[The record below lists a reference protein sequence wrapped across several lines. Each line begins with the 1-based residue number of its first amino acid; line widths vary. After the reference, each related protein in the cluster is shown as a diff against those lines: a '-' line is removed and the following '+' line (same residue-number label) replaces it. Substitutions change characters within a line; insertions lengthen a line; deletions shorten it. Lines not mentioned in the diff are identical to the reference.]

1 MGNTMRLITVMPL
14 ALAVALSTAAQAE
27 TLELQPLEVEA
38 QAISDPTAP
47 SIDQVRREYAEI
59 PGGASVVDSE
69 TYKSGRSS
77 TPQDALGLATGVYI
91 QPRFGA
97 EESRLSIRGSG
108 LNRTYHGRGLLLMQ
122 DGAPVNLADGSF
134 DFQLLE
140 PLATDYIEVL
150 RGANAWRYGNATL
163 GGAINF
169 VAPTGRTAAPFDV
182 RAEGGSF
189 GYRRG
194 FASAAKDFDEG
205 DAYLSVSDYQQDG
218 YRDHSRQDAQ
228 RYFGNFGGRI
238 NEKLST
244 RFYLTHVDSNSD
256 LPGSLTKQQMR
267 DNPKQASA
275 DSVSGDQQRDLTLNR
290 FGNLSVLQLN
300 DQHSL
305 SLATFYSEKSLFH
318 PIYQVLDIDSN
329 DLGLRLTHIWQPA
342 EGWAL
347 RSGVDASQ
355 GRNFQKNYIN
365 VSGEKGRLVDDLHQ
379 RANNLNLFTELT
391 APLAEDWS
399 LLAGLTWLQQKRDVD
414 DQLQCNAF
422 VPGFCLAQND
432 SFNRTY
438 TGTIGRLGVLN
449 DFSEELQLFANI
461 SQSYEPPT
469 FSEMTGGIVKAPN
482 DAQTANTLELGLRW
496 QREQL
501 DVDLALYRSWIEDEL
516 LSLNDAAGN
525 PLGTVNA
532 DNTIHQGIE
541 LGASLEFGQFMLRGQ
556 YLYNDFFFDNDPVY
570 GNNQLPG
577 LPSQFVKGELLWQ
590 HVGWYAGPTA
600 EWVPTH
606 YNVDMADTLYAD
618 PYAIWGFKVG
628 YREASGFD
636 VFIEGRNLSNKT
648 YAATTGIV
656 TNAAADI
663 ARGVNPAVFMPGDGR
678 AIFTGIEWQL

>member
-1 MGNTMRLITVMPL
+1 MHLCKVMPL

-27 TLELQPLEVEA
+27 TVQLQPLEIEA
-38 QAISDPTAP
+38 EHASDPTAP
-47 SIDQVRREYAEI
+47 TLEQVRADYAEI

-122 DGAPVNLADGSF
+122 DGAPINLADGSF

-169 VAPTGRTAAPFDV
+169 VAPTGHTATPLEL

-194 FASAAKDFDEG
+194 FGSVAQDFDG
-205 DAYLSVSDYQQDG
+205 ADAYLSISDYQQDG
-218 YRDHSRQDAQ
+218 YRDHSHQDAQ
-228 RYFGNFGGRI
+228 RYFGNLGGRI
-238 NEKLST
+238 SEKLST
-244 RFYLTHVDSNSD
+244 RFYLTHVESNSD

-267 DNPKQASA
+267 ADPEQASA
-275 DSVSGDQQRDLTLNR
+275 SAVSGDQQRDLTVNR

-305 SLATFYSEKSLFH
+305 TLATFYSEKSLFH

-329 DLGLRLTHIWQPA
+329 DLGLRLTHLWLPA

-347 RSGVDASQ
+347 RSGVDASE

-365 VSGEKGRLVDDLHQ
+365 NAGHKGQEVDDLHQ
-379 RANNLNLFTELT
+379 TANNLNLFTELT
-391 APLAEDWS
+391 VPLAEDWS
-399 LLAGLTWLQQKRDVD
+399 ALGGVTWLHQERDVD
-414 DQLQCNAF
+414 DMLKCNAF
-422 VPGFCLAQND
+422 VTAFCLPQD
-432 SFNRTY
+432 QSFNETY

-449 DFSEELQLFANI
+449 DYSDELQLFANF

-469 FSEMTGGIVKAPN
+469 FGEMTGGIIKTPN
-482 DAQTANTLELGLRW
+482 DAQTANTVELGLRW
-496 QREQL
+496 QRDQM
-501 DVDLALYRSWIEDEL
+501 DVDLALYRSWIHDEL

-532 DNTIHQGIE
+532 DSTIHQGVE
-541 LGASLEFGQFMLRGQ
+541 LGASLEFGQFLLRGQ
-556 YLYNDFFFDNDPVY
+556 YLFNDFYFDNDPLY

-577 LPSQFVKGELLWQ
+577 LPSQFIKGELLWQ
-590 HVGWYAGPTA
+590 HEGLYAGPTA

-636 VFIEGRNLSNKT
+636 VFIEGRNLSDKT

-663 ARGVNPAVFMPGDGR
+663 AKGANPAVFMPGDGR
-678 AIFTGIEWQL
+678 AFFTGIEWRL